1 MKKLLLV
8 LALLMTSVF
17 PHNAHALEIKFGLL
31 ELGSPLYEG
40 AYSDPDEYPEA
51 IDDTGLVGRIEIGHQ
66 FHFNSWFGINVFA
79 THMSLFQEK
88 DPHYG
93 VNGIGA
99 EIVFTITD

>member
-8 LALLMTSVF
+8 LALLVASTL

-40 AYSDPDEYPEA
+40 AYTDPDVYSEP
-51 IDDTGLVGRIEIGHQ
+51 IDDSGLVGRIEIGHQ
-66 FHFNSWFGINVFA
+66 FRFTRNFGINIFA
-79 THMSLFQEK
+79 THMSMFQER

-99 EIVFTITD
+99 EFVFTLY